1 MMYRLASVAGESID
15 RNRPLLFMFEGV
27 AHQGFAGDTIS
38 AALAASGV
46 MVMGRSFKYH
56 RPRGILSFAN
66 HDVNVLFQ
74 VGGVPNVRGDVVEL
88 EAGMDIT
95 AVNTFGGVARDSGA
109 WMDKFAR
116 FLPVGFHHKAFQSKL
131 LFPIW
136 DNLLRGLGGLGR
148 IALDAPRARTPKRH
162 AFCDVLV
169 VGGGISGLNAALT
182 AAESGATVMLVDE
195 GARLHSGFM
204 LVGDTMRITLLLS
217 QVAAH
222 ENIQVLTS
230 TVAVGYYADHWVA
243 LMEQQRLTKV
253 RARSV
258 IFATGALEQP
268 AVFRNNDLP
277 GILLMSA
284 ALRLLR
290 RHAVAVGRHVVIA
303 ARTADDYAAAL
314 EFLRHGVTVT
324 HIVDARTQTA
334 DHELTRRL
342 KERGVM
348 FLTGRAVIEA
358 HADSKGC
365 VRRITVAKAGAIHEN
380 VTSVDCDALVMSGG
394 WTAATQ
400 LLLQAGGTVRFDT
413 GSQMHLPEVLPPGIF
428 VAGRVNGIFDAKARA
443 VDGQRAGYSAAAYL
457 GLDVRDGGS
466 PSAHPG
472 ALVRVKDVPNP
483 IVAHARGK
491 DFIDFD
497 QDVQVRDLEHAAQEG
512 FDSIELLKR
521 YTTVGMG
528 PSQGK
533 HSHTNA
539 ARVLARIRGVS
550 ADQIGLTTA
559 RPMYHPVPMKHLA
572 GRGFTPQ
579 RVTPLAGRHDSLGAV
594 WMLAANWRRPEY
606 YAVANETREQSIAA
620 EVATIHEA
628 VGIIDVSTL
637 GKLEIHGPDAGT
649 FLDRVYSGS
658 YSELEVGKA
667 RYALL
672 LDEAGTIVDDG
683 VIARMGEESY
693 YFTTTTDN
701 SVAVYREL
709 LRWNALWGMQCSLVD
724 VTGHAAALNLAGP
737 RSRDLL
743 SALVPIDLGNEAFPY
758 LGFRETTLAGVP
770 VRLLRVG
777 FVGELGYEIH
787 VPFSQAT
794 LVWDAMVAEGAS
806 AGLRPFG
813 VEAQRVLRLEKGHF
827 IVGQD
832 TDGSTNPFEAR
843 AERTVQMAKPFFVGQ
858 RSLRMLQ
865 RRGARQLLVGFEIPQ
880 AAPSLKEGHLA
891 IDAGEIAGRITSIVY
906 SNLLGK
912 TIGLAM
918 VKPALAAV
926 GTKLS
931 FRQSDGAMLAAS
943 VCETPFY
950 DRGGERQKSVIAS
963 FSATVK
969 VAPSATQRPNGVV
982 EEAATPSFAM
992 HGTAGAGASLEDRHQ
1007 RKRIGIKGPL
1017 AAAWLEQRGITIP
1030 DRANSWTAITSSEN
1044 DVVMRLGESE
1054 FFFEQSVYAE
1064 EFKTLASGLTP
1075 AVAGV
1080 HPVLREDRA
1089 FALSGS
1095 LADAVLAQ
1103 VCSVNFRNLV
1113 LSERH
1118 AIMTMMAGVAVTVV
1132 PQGNVA
1138 QRRYLIWCD
1147 PSFGDYL
1154 RSSLTTAIED
1164 LRTSEAPP

>member
-1 MMYRLASVAGESID
+1 MMYRLPNVAGESID

-27 AHQGFAGDTIS
+27 AYQGFAGDTIC

-56 RPRGILSFAN
+56 RARGILSFAN
-66 HDVNVLFQ
+66 HDVNALFQ
-74 VGGVPNVRGDVVEL
+74 IGGLPNVRGDVVEL
-88 EAGMDIT
+88 EAGMEIT
-95 AVNTFGGVARDSGA
+95 AVNTFGGVARDSA
-109 WMDKFAR
+109 SWMDKFAR
-116 FLPVGFHHKAFQSKL
+116 FLPVGFYYKAFHSKL

-136 DNLLRGLGGLGR
+136 ENLIRSFSGLGR
-148 IALDAPRARTPKRH
+148 IALDAPRIRTPKRY

-169 VGGGISGLNAALT
+169 VGGGISGLNAALA

-217 QVAAH
+217 QVSAH
-222 ENIQVLTS
+222 ANIEVLTS
-230 TVAVGYYADHWVA
+230 TVAVGYYADHWIA

-290 RHAVAVGRHVVIA
+290 RHAVAVGRQVVIS
-303 ARTADDYAAAL
+303 ARTTDDYAAAL
-314 EFLRHGVTVT
+314 EFLRHGVAVT

-334 DHELTRRL
+334 DYELTRRL
-342 KERGVM
+342 KERGVT

-365 VRRITVAKAGAIHEN
+365 LRRITVAKAGAINEN
-380 VTSVDCDALVMSGG
+380 VTSVDCDALLMSGG

-413 GSQMHLPEVLPPGIF
+413 GAQMHLPEVLPPGIF
-428 VAGRVNGIFDAKARA
+428 VAGRVNGIFDVKARA
-443 VDGQRAGYSAAAYL
+443 IDGQRAGYSAAAYL
-457 GLDVRDGGS
+457 GMEVKDGGT
-466 PSAHPG
+466 PSSHPG
-472 ALVRVKDVPNP
+472 ALARVKNLPTP

-497 QDVQVRDLEHAAQEG
+497 EDVQVRDLEHAVQEG

-533 HSHTNA
+533 HSNTNA
-539 ARVLARIRGVS
+539 ARVLAGIRKVS
-550 ADQIGLTTA
+550 ADQVGLTTA

-572 GRGFTPQ
+572 GRGFTPE
-579 RVTPLAGRHDSLGAV
+579 RVTPLVARHDALGAV
-594 WMLAANWRRPEY
+594 WMLASNWRRPEY

-620 EVATIHEA
+620 EVAAVHEG
-628 VGIIDVSTL
+628 VGIIDVGTL
-637 GKLEIHGPDAGT
+637 GKLEIHGPDAGA
-649 FLDRVYSGS
+649 FLDRVYSGR
-658 YSELEVGKA
+658 YSDLEVGKT

-693 YFTTTTDN
+693 YFTTTTGG

-709 LRWNALWGMQCSLVD
+709 LRWNALWGLRCSLLN
-724 VTGHAAALNLAGP
+724 VTGHSAAVNLAGP

-743 SALVPIDLGNEAFPY
+743 SALVPMDLGNDALPY
-758 LGFRETTLAGVP
+758 LGYRETTLAGVP

-787 VPFSQAT
+787 VPFSQA
-794 LVWDAMVAEGAS
+794 LRVWDAIAEEGAA

-832 TDGSTNPFEAR
+832 TDGLTNPFEAR
-843 AERTVQMAKPFFVGQ
+843 ADWAVRMTKPFFIGQ
-858 RSLRMLQ
+858 RSLRILQ
-865 RRGARQLLVGFEIPQ
+865 RRGPRQLLVGFEIPQ
-880 AAPSLKEGHLA
+880 AVPSLKESHLA
-891 IDAGEIAGRITSIVY
+891 IDAGEIAGRITSIAY
-906 SNLLGK
+906 SSVLGK

-918 VKPALAAV
+918 VKPALAPV

-931 FRQSDGAMLAAS
+931 FRQNDGSMVTAS

-950 DRGGERQKSVIAS
+950 DKGGERQKSVIAS

-969 VAPSATQRPNGVV
+969 VAASATQKAGGSAD
-982 EEAATPSFAM
+982 EAAAPSFAM
-992 HGTAGAGASLEDRHQ
+992 RGTAGAGASLEDRRQ

-1075 AVAGV
+1075 PVPGV
-1080 HPVLREDRA
+1080 YPVLREDRA

-1095 LADAVLAQ
+1095 LADDVLAQ
-1103 VCSVNFRNLV
+1103 VCNVNFRPLI

-1118 AIMTMMAGVAVTVV
+1118 AIMTMMVGVAVTVV
-1132 PQGNVA
+1132 PQGNVSH
-1138 QRRYLIWCD
+1138 RRYLIWCD

-1154 RSSLTTAIED
+1154 RSSLAAVID
-1164 LRTSEAPP
+1164 GLRTS

>member
-1 MMYRLASVAGESID
+1 MMYRLPSVAGESID
-15 RNRPLLFMFEGV
+15 RNRPLSFTFEGV
-27 AHQGFAGDTIS
+27 QYQGFAGDTIS
-38 AALAASGV
+38 AALAAAGV
-46 MVMGRSFKYH
+46 MIMGRSFKYH
-56 RPRGILSFAN
+56 RARGILSLAN
-66 HDVNVLFQ
+66 HDVNTLFQ
-74 VGGVPNVRGDVVEL
+74 IGGMPNVRGDVVEL
-88 EAGMDIT
+88 ESGMDVA
-95 AVNTFGGVARDSGA
+95 AVNTFGGVARDSA
-109 WMDKFAR
+109 SWMDKFGR
-116 FLPVGFHHKAFQSKL
+116 FLPVGFYYKAFHSKL
-131 LFPIW
+131 LFPFW
-136 DNLLRGLGGLGR
+136 ENLIRGFSGLGR
-148 IALDAPRARTPKRH
+148 IALDAPRVRTPKRY

-169 VGGGISGLNAALT
+169 VGGGISGLSAALA

-222 ENIQVLTS
+222 QNIEVLTS
-230 TVAVGYYADHWVA
+230 TVAVGYYADHWIA

-290 RHAVAVGRHVVIA
+290 RHAIAVGRQVVIA

-314 EFLRHGVTVT
+314 EFLRHGVAVT

-348 FLTGRAVIEA
+348 FLTGRAVLEA

-365 VRRITVAKAGAIHEN
+365 LRRITVTKAGAIHEN
-380 VTSVDCDALVMSGG
+380 VTSVDCDALVMNGG

-413 GSQMHLPEVLPPGIF
+413 GAQMHLPEKLPPGIF
-428 VAGRVNGIFDAKARA
+428 VAGRVNGIFDVKARTA
-443 VDGQRAGYSAAAYL
+443 DGQRAGYAAAVYL
-457 GLDVRDGGS
+457 DMAVA
-466 PSAHPG
+466 PATHPV
-472 ALVRVKDVPNP
+472 APARVKNQPNP

-497 QDVQVRDLEHAAQEG
+497 EDVEVRDLEHAAQEG

-539 ARVLARIRGVS
+539 ARVLARIRNVS
-550 ADQIGLTTA
+550 PDQIGLTTA

-572 GRGFTPQ
+572 GRGFTPE
-579 RVTPLAGRHDSLGAV
+579 RVTPLAARHSDLGAV

-606 YAVANETREQSIAA
+606 YATANQTREESIAA
-620 EVATIHEA
+620 EVAAVHET
-628 VGIIDVSTL
+628 VGLIDVGTL
-637 GKLEIHGPDAGT
+637 GKLEIYGPDAGA

-658 YSELEVGKA
+658 YSDLAVGRT

-683 VIARMGEESY
+683 VIARTGEESY
-693 YFTTTTDN
+693 YFTTTT
-701 SVAVYREL
+701 SGSAAVYREL
-709 LRWNALWGMQCSLVD
+709 LRWNALWGLRCSLVN
-724 VTGHAAALNLAGP
+724 VTGHRAALNLAGP

-743 SALVPIDLGNEAFPY
+743 SALVPIDLGDEALPY
-758 LGFRETTLAGVP
+758 LGYRETTLAGVP
-770 VRLLRVG
+770 VCLLRVG

-787 VPFSQAT
+787 MPFSQAT
-794 LVWDAMVAEGAS
+794 RVWDAIAAEGVA

-827 IVGQD
+827 IVGHD
-832 TDGSTNPFEAR
+832 TDGLTNPFEAR
-843 AERTVQMAKPFFVGQ
+843 ADWAVRMTKQFFVGQ

-865 RRGARQLLVGFEIPQ
+865 RRGPRQLLVGFEIPQ
-880 AAPSLKEGHLA
+880 AVPLLKESCLA
-891 IDAGEIAGRITSIVY
+891 IDAGEIAGRITSIAY
-906 SNLLGK
+906 SSVLGK

-918 VKPALAAV
+918 VKPALATV
-926 GTKLS
+926 GTRLS
-931 FRQSDGAMLAAS
+931 FRQGDGSMVSAS
-943 VCETPFY
+943 ICETPFY
-950 DRGGERQKSVIAS
+950 DQGGERQKSVIAS
-963 FSATVK
+963 FSATAT
-969 VAPSATQRPNGVV
+969 VAASATQRASVV
-982 EEAATPSFAM
+982 EEAVAPAFAM
-992 HGTAGAGASLEDRHQ
+992 QGSAGAGASLEDRHQ
-1007 RKRIGIKGPL
+1007 RKRIGLKGPL

-1044 DVVMRLGESE
+1044 DVVMRLGDSE

-1075 AVAGV
+1075 AVTGV
-1080 HPVLREDRA
+1080 YPVLREDRA

-1103 VCSVNFRNLV
+1103 VCNVNFRSLV

-1118 AIMTMMAGVAVTVV
+1118 AIMTMMVGVAVTVV
-1132 PQGNVA
+1132 PQGNVSH
-1138 QRRYLIWCD
+1138 RRYLIWCD
-1147 PSFGDYL
+1147 PSVGDYL
-1154 RSSLTTAIED
+1154 LSSLAAVIED
-1164 LRTSEAPP
+1164 LRTSEGVR